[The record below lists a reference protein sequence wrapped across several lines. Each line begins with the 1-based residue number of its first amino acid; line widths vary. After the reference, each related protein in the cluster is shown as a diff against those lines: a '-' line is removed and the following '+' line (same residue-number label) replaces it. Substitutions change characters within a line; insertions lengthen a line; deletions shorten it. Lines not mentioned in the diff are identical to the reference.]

1 MPNRPVAENA
11 RRHRRTPGR
20 RAIFSLALLSVLLAG
35 CGPLSPLPEPRSLT
49 QRLETLPTQRLPID
63 DPVEIRWNS
72 HHVPFIIANN
82 DDDAAFALGLVH
94 AHLRLGQLAIYKR
107 IASGRIAEMGGPLAT
122 DIDKGIRT
130 LNFARAVDQIEA
142 DLPLKT
148 RRWLQR
154 FADGLNHYQS
164 TARELPY
171 EFQALGLEPEPWRIG
186 DLLVLG
192 RLGGT
197 DVNWLVWYTLL
208 GLRDR
213 QDWPRIWDRLVSLR
227 TSNMPS
233 FEPGDTETAVLQL
246 IAGASKTGSN
256 TIVISPKRTRS
267 GAALIANDP
276 HLGLTVPNTW
286 LIVGLKSPSMH
297 AVGLMPVGLPVFAI
311 GRNPWIAWGGTNM
324 RAAASD
330 LIDVSTVPASEI
342 TTRAERIAV
351 RWWPDETATVRET
364 VWGPI
369 ISDAPILQEFQ
380 LPDLALRWTGHDVSD
395 EISAMLKVARA
406 ETFADFKRAFET
418 FSLPGQNML
427 YADGDGN
434 IGQLMAV
441 RIPNRDGWTPDG
453 IIRDIEKAE
462 EIWDELRDVSALP
475 WVYNP
480 DKGYLASA
488 NNRPVAGDTTVGYFF
503 SPDDRM
509 RRMAAIMAAENPVD
523 IDTLKSLQADVYV
536 HSSVVLR
543 DAIVAKMGELGMQ
556 PATEAEAS
564 ALRILKAW
572 DGFYDP
578 TAAAPVVFEAF
589 RHRLATAFYRARFGE
604 EDGAAFSR
612 FGGLKTLLAGDLA
625 ASNDPDL
632 GEMLRG
638 SLAAAASAAT
648 EFDTW
653 GDMHRLQIR
662 HPLAFLPVIGDRF
675 VFADHPIGGST
686 ESLMKT
692 AHGSTTERH
701 RTRYGANARH
711 ISDMADIDKN
721 FFVLLGGQDGW
732 LNSSTFLDQKDLWLA
747 GEYIEVPLRL
757 DSVEARFPII
767 TTLLPDEA
775 P

>member
-1 MPNRPVAENA
+1 M
-11 RRHRRTPGR
+11 
-20 RAIFSLALLSVLLAG
+20 LLAG
-35 CGPLSPLPEPRSLT
+35 CGPLTSLPEPKSLT
-49 QRLETLPTQRLPID
+49 QRLETMPTQQLPIQD
-63 DPVEIRWNS
+63 AVEIRWNS
-72 HHVPFIIANN
+72 HHVPFILANN

-122 DIDKGIRT
+122 DIDEGIRI
-130 LNFARAVDQIEA
+130 LDFARAVDEIEA
-142 DLPLKT
+142 DLPPET

-154 FADGLNHYQS
+154 FVDGLNYYQS
-164 TARELPY
+164 TAKELPY
-171 EFQALGLEPEPWRIG
+171 EFQALGLEPEPWQIR
-186 DLLVLG
+186 DLLTLG

-197 DVNWLVWYTLL
+197 DVNWLIWYILL
-208 GLRDR
+208 ELRDR
-213 QDWPRIWDRLVSLR
+213 QNWPQIWDRLVSLR

-233 FEPGDTETAVLQL
+233 FEPRDTETAVLQL
-246 IAGASKTGSN
+246 IAGASRTGSN
-256 TIVISPKRTRS
+256 TIVIAPKRTRS
-267 GAALIANDP
+267 GSALIANDP

-311 GRNPWIAWGGTNM
+311 GRNPSIAWGGTNM

-330 LIDVSTVPASEI
+330 LIDVSTVPASNI
-342 TTRAERIAV
+342 TTRAEEVKV
-351 RWWPDETATVRET
+351 RWWPDETVNVRET

-369 ISDAPILQEFQ
+369 ISDAPILQDFE

-395 EISAMLKVARA
+395 EVSAMLKVVRA
-406 ETFADFKRAFET
+406 ENFADFKRAFET

-441 RIPNRDGWTPDG
+441 RIPNRDGRTPDG
-453 IIRDIEKAE
+453 IIRDVETAE
-462 EIWDELRDVSALP
+462 EIWAELRDVRDLP
-475 WVYNP
+475 SIYNP
-480 DKGYLASA
+480 KKGYLASA
-488 NNRPVAGDTTVGYFF
+488 NNRPVSGDTTVGYFF

-509 RRMAAIMAAENPVD
+509 RRMAAIMSAENLVD
-523 IDTLKSLQADVYV
+523 IETLKNLQEDVYV

-543 DAIVAKMGELGMQ
+543 DAIVAKMGELGIQ

-564 ALRILKAW
+564 ALRTVKAW
-572 DGFYDP
+572 DGFYHP
-578 TAAAPVVFEAF
+578 NAAAPVVFEIL
-589 RHRLATAFYRARFGE
+589 RHTLATAFYQARFGE
-604 EDGAAFSR
+604 EDGSALLR
-612 FGGLKTLLAGDLA
+612 FGGLKTLLARDLA
-625 ASNDPDL
+625 SSNDPEL

-638 SLAAAASAAT
+638 SLAAAASGAT

-711 ISDMADIDKN
+711 ISDMADIDRN
-721 FFVLLGGQDGW
+721 LFVLLGGQDGW

-757 DSVEARFPII
+757 ESVQARFPTI
-767 TTLLPDEA
+767 TTLLPA
-775 P
+775 AAR